1 MITSPLSRRAF
12 TLVEMLVAISVM
24 SFMLL
29 AMAQMTALSEQAWRA
44 EQNRI
49 DNYTK
54 ARAMLSLLTD
64 DLQRGVFR
72 GDLPAFGTNAPSA
85 PTVTGSGI
93 YYYTNT
99 AFTAAFYTRQ
109 PGLPPSTTTSVRDV
123 SLVSYNLTNAAAVN
137 DPAADKVVLQR
148 ADLYVPWTAG
158 SANLA
163 FQGDMATALKNVTA
177 QEMAPGVVG
186 FGLAFRRADGT
197 LIAPQD
203 LSSYTGYSATSTS
216 SNPVV
221 AVDVCL
227 AVIGKESLA
236 ELNTTQVQA
245 IQTALANDVTSAN
258 LNSTTYPGGRSIKSM
273 WDKQELPTFYTGTYP
288 KDLGSGLKTFEVW
301 VACQPF

>member
-1 MITSPLSRRAF
+1 MTISPHSRRAF
-12 TLVEMLVAISVM
+12 TLIEMLVSISIM

-29 AMAQMTALSEQAWRA
+29 AMAQMTSLFEQGWRV

-49 DNYTK
+49 DNFTK
-54 ARAMLSLLTD
+54 ARAMLGLLTE

-72 GDLPAFGTNAPSA
+72 GDLPAFGTNGPSA
-85 PTVTGSGI
+85 TPAVTSSGL

-109 PGLPPSTTTSVRDV
+109 PGLAASTTTAVRDV
-123 SLVSYNLTNAAAVN
+123 SLVSYSLRTPNSTSGPNTINVTAEEKIA
-137 DPAADKVVLQR
+137 LQR
-148 ADLYVPWTAG
+148 SDLFVPWVNG
-158 SANLA
+158 SPNLV
-163 FQGDMATALKNVTA
+163 FQGDITGLLDKTTG

-203 LSSYTGYSATSTS
+203 LTSYKGYDPT
-216 SNPVV
+216 NPVV

-227 AVIGKESLA
+227 AVIGKESLV
-236 ELNTTQVQA
+236 ELTPKQVGD
-245 IQTALANDVTSAN
+245 IQNALATAVTATN
-258 LNSTTYPGGRSIKSM
+258 LNKTASNSIKAM
-273 WDKQELPTFYTGTYP
+273 WDQQTLPSLFTATYP
-288 KDLGSGLKTFEVW
+288 KDLGGGLKTFECW

>member
-1 MITSPLSRRAF
+1 MTISPHSRRAF
-12 TLVEMLVAISVM
+12 TLVEMLVAVSIM
-24 SFMLL
+24 SFMLV
-29 AMAQMTALSEQAWRA
+29 AMAQMTGLAEQAWRI

-49 DNYTK
+49 DNFTK
-54 ARAMLSLLTD
+54 ARAMLNLLSD

-85 PTVTGSGI
+85 TPTVTSSGI

-109 PGLPPSTTTSVRDV
+109 PGLPSTSGTAVRDV
-123 SLVSYNLTNAAAVN
+123 SLVSYNLTNAAAAN
-137 DPAADKVVLQR
+137 APAADKVILQR
-148 ADLYVPWTAG
+148 SDLYVPWTSG
-158 SANLA
+158 NQNIV
-163 FQGDMATALKNVTA
+163 FQGDMTTALANVKA

-203 LSSYTGYSATSTS
+203 LASYTGYNS

-227 AVIGKESLA
+227 AVIGKQSLT
-236 ELNTTQVQA
+236 ELSTTQVQA
-245 IQTALANDVTSAN
+245 IQAALSGTVTSAN
-258 LNSTTYPGGRSIKSM
+258 LNKTASNSIKAM
-273 WDKQELPTFYTGTYP
+273 WDQQTLPTIYAGNYP
-288 KDLGSGLKTFEVW
+288 KDLGSGLKTFESW